1 MEGEAILTKASGA
14 ASMRGFSTT
23 PLPVTS
29 RPVPTVLLILYSL
42 LLALGLGLGSAYL
55 ALSGDPPFGS
65 LRVGPWTV
73 WPRLGSPAAD
83 PYMRA
88 IIARRGDVPLATGEG
103 IALSAR
109 VDSSGQALDSNCSY
123 RVGSAMPAA
132 RLWTLT
138 LYDEAGRLLVSELG
152 RSSFTSAEIVRDAD
166 DRFTIALSR
175 NLQPGNW
182 LQLPPSGSFQAVLRL
197 YDPPGAAAA
206 ILSESTFPG
215 IERIGCGA

>member
-1 MEGEAILTKASGA
+1 
-14 ASMRGFSTT
+14 MRGFSTT
-23 PLPVTS
+23 PMPVTS

-65 LRVGPWTV
+65 LRLGPWTV

-109 VDSSGQALDSNCSY
+109 IDSSGQALDSNCSY
-123 RVGSAMPAA
+123 RIGSAMPAA

-152 RSSFTSAEIVRDAD
+152 RSSFTSAEMVRDAD
-166 DRFTIALSR
+166 DRFTLALSR

-182 LQLPPSGSFQAVLRL
+182 LQLPPSGSFQAILRL